1 MTRLSVIEGKR
12 AEPAH
17 PSDQIVQANETAEA
31 TRSLAHEAA
40 ALAIRLHALADRTPG
55 RGRNL
60 RASADRLF
68 VEAAKLHEEA
78 RMYEAQADRLLKS
91 CFPTQA
97 RSAK

>member
-1 MTRLSVIEGKR
+1 MTRLTVVECKR
-12 AEPAH
+12 AETVH

-31 TRSLAHEAA
+31 TRSMAHEAA
-40 ALAIRLHALADRTPG
+40 ALAIKLHALADRTPG

-78 RMYEAQADRLLKS
+78 RIYEAQADRLLKG
-91 CFPTQA
+91 CFPTVTRGA
-97 RSAK
+97 I